1 MHLLYSV
8 ITGLTRR
15 VIKRGV
21 EPMEVSIKELL
32 EFLKALEKND
42 TYEVEKVSIVIK
54 KKQTQ
59 KPKQ

>member
-1 MHLLYSV
+1 
-8 ITGLTRR
+8 
-15 VIKRGV
+15 
-21 EPMEVSIKELL
+21 MEVSIKELL